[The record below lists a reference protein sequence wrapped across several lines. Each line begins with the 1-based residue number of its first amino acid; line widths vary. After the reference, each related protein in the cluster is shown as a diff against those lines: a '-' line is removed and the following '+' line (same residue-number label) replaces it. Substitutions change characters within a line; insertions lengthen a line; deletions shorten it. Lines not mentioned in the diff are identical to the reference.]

1 MNEITTVGVDLAKE
15 VIAVCAADGSGKTV
29 FTRVFHRDAFAAWAV
44 QLPPCGFGMEACGAA
59 HHWARWLTSHGHT
72 PRLMAAEFVQPFRK
86 SRAAKND
93 RNDAEAVLTA
103 VRQPNMR
110 FVAVKSVEQQACL
123 SWHRMRQG
131 FSEERTALINRLR
144 GLLGEFGVWRGRSAE
159 VFTRA
164 LPLLE
169 HDEALP
175 LMVRRLLTD
184 TGPHLARLNEA
195 IAACEM
201 EIKSHLKTNVAAQ
214 RITAISGVGVLTAA
228 AVIATVTDARDFK
241 NGRQF
246 AAWQGLVPRQ
256 DSSGGKARL
265 GHITKRG
272 DTYLRGLL
280 TQGAR
285 SALQAALTKE
295 PLRRTRLQSWMVQ
308 LHGRVGYHKTLVA
321 IANKHARMIW
331 AILAK
336 GEAYDADAWRR
347 WTRSA
352 PATPPAV
359 CSMAA

>member
-15 VIAVCAADGSGKTV
+15 VIAVCGADRSGKSV
-29 FTRVFHRDAFAAWAV
+29 FTRIFRREAFAAWAV
-44 QLPPCGFGMEACGAA
+44 QLPPCVFGLEACGAA

-72 PRLMAAEFVQPFRK
+72 SQLMAAEFVKPFRK

-110 FVAVKSVEQQACL
+110 FVAVKSIEQQACL
-123 SWHRMRQG
+123 WWHRMRQG
-131 FSEERTALINRLR
+131 WSEERTALINRLR
-144 GLLGEFGVWRGRSAE
+144 GLLGEFGVWRGCSAA
-159 VFTRA
+159 VLTRA
-164 LPLLE
+164 LPELE

-175 LMVRRLLTD
+175 LMVRRLLTEAR
-184 TGPHLARLNEA
+184 PHLARLDEA
-195 IAACEM
+195 LAACEV
-201 EIKSHLKTNVAAQ
+201 EIKNRVKGNAVAQ
-214 RITAISGVGVLTAA
+214 RLTAINGVGPRTAA
-228 AVIATVTDARDFK
+228 ATLATVTDARDFK

-246 AAWQGLVPRQ
+246 AAWQGLVPCQ
-256 DSSGGKARL
+256 DSSGGKTRL

-285 SALQAALTKE
+285 SALQAALTKA
-295 PLRRTRLQSWMVQ
+295 PLRRTRLQSWIVQ
-308 LHGRVGYHKTLVA
+308 LHARVGYHKTLVA

-336 GEAYDADAWRR
+336 GEDYDPDPWRR
-347 WTRSA
+347 WTRTVAS
-352 PATPPAV
+352 TPPATSGV
-359 CSMAA
+359 TT

>member
-15 VIAVCAADGSGKTV
+15 VIAVCAADRSGKTV
-29 FTRVFHRDAFAAWAV
+29 FTRVFRRDTFAVWAV
-44 QLPPCGFGMEACGAA
+44 QLPPCMFGMEACGAA
-59 HHWARWLTSHGHT
+59 HHWARWLASHGHT
-72 PRLMAAEFVQPFRK
+72 PHLMAAEFVQPFRK

-110 FVAVKSVEQQACL
+110 FVAVKSIEQQACL

-144 GLLGEFGVWRGRSAE
+144 GLLGEVGVWRGRSAA

-164 LPLLE
+164 LPVLE
-169 HDEALP
+169 QDEALP
-175 LMVRRLLTD
+175 LLVRRLL
-184 TGPHLARLNEA
+184 GEARPHLARLDAA
-195 IAACEM
+195 IAGCEV
-201 EIKSHLKTNVAAQ
+201 EIKSHIKTNAAAR
-214 RITAISGVGVLTAA
+214 RITAISGVGALTAA
-228 AVIATVTDARDFK
+228 AVLATVTDARDFK

-265 GHITKRG
+265 GRITKRG

-295 PLRRTRLQSWMVQ
+295 PLLRTRLQCWIVQ
-308 LHGRVGYHKTLVA
+308 LHARVGYHKTLVA

-336 GEAYDADAWRR
+336 GEDYDPDAWRH
-347 WTRSA
+347 WTRTAASA
-352 PATPPAV
+352 PPAMSGATP
-359 CSMAA
+359 

>member
-1 MNEITTVGVDLAKE
+1 MNEITTVGVDLAKD
-15 VIAVCAADGSGKTV
+15 VIAVCGADRSGKTV
-29 FTRVFHRDAFAAWAV
+29 FTRIFRREAFAAWAV
-44 QLPPCGFGMEACGAA
+44 QLPPCVFGLEACGAA
-59 HHWARWLTSHGHT
+59 HHWARWLASHGHT
-72 PRLMAAEFVQPFRK
+72 PRLMAAEFVKPFRK

-159 VFTRA
+159 VLTRA
-164 LPLLE
+164 LPELE
-169 HDEALP
+169 QDEALP
-175 LMVRRLLTD
+175 LMVRRLLTEVR
-184 TGPHLARLNEA
+184 PHLARLDAA
-195 IAACEM
+195 IAACEV
-201 EIKSHLKTNVAAQ
+201 EIKNHVKGNAVAQ
-214 RITAISGVGVLTAA
+214 RLTAISGVGPLTTAA
-228 AVIATVTDARDFK
+228 VLATVTDARDFK

-246 AAWQGLVPRQ
+246 AAWQGVVPRQ
-256 DSSGGKARL
+256 DSSGGHTRL

-285 SALQAALTKE
+285 SALQAALVKE
-295 PLRRTRLQSWMVQ
+295 PLRRTRLQTWIVQ
-308 LHGRVGYHKTLVA
+308 LHARVGYHKTLVA

-336 GEAYDADAWRR
+336 GEDYDPDAWRR
-347 WTRSA
+347 WRRTA
-352 PATPPAV
+352 PATSSVTP
-359 CSMAA
+359 

>member
-15 VIAVCAADGSGKTV
+15 VIAVCGADCSGKTV
-29 FTRVFHRDAFAAWAV
+29 FTRVFRREAFAAWAV
-44 QLPPCGFGMEACGAA
+44 QLPPCVFGLEACGAA
-59 HHWARWLTSHGHT
+59 HHWARWLRSHGHT
-72 PRLMAAEFVQPFRK
+72 PRLMAAEFVKPFRK

-144 GLLGEFGVWRGRSAE
+144 GLLGEFGVWRGRSAA
-159 VFTRA
+159 VLTRA
-164 LPLLE
+164 LAELE
-169 HDEALP
+169 HDEVLP
-175 LMVRRLLTD
+175 LMVRRLL
-184 TGPHLARLNEA
+184 GEARPHLARLDVA
-195 IAACEM
+195 IARCEV
-201 EIKSHLKTNVAAQ
+201 EIKSHIKTNAAAR
-214 RITAISGVGVLTAA
+214 RITAISGVGALTAA
-228 AVIATVTDARDFK
+228 AVIATVADARDFK

-246 AAWQGLVPRQ
+246 AAWQGVVPRQ
-256 DSSGGKARL
+256 DSSGGHTRL

-295 PLRRTRLQSWMVQ
+295 PLRRTRLQSWIVQ
-308 LHGRVGYHKTLVA
+308 LHARVGYHKTLVA

-336 GEAYDADAWRR
+336 GEDYDPDAWRR
-347 WTRSA
+347 WSRTA
-352 PATPPAV
+352 PAISGVTP
-359 CSMAA
+359 